1 MMDLTEFQKSKMKE
15 WEEFGKQYP
24 FSWIQEFKDSWLYL
38 FCFIAILLL
47 AIVPQVNAGEWNEK
61 PIMCANE
68 VETFDAI
75 KSKEEELVF
84 KATQLT
90 KVRTDAGL
98 AIRPVAVSVD
108 MYVNVTTGTYTIIEF
123 HPTYES
129 YCVISYGTNFQVF
142 IGGVQ

>member
-1 MMDLTEFQKSKMKE
+1 MDLTEFQKSKMKE
-15 WEEFGKQYP
+15 WEKFGKQYP
-24 FSWIQEFKDSWLYL
+24 FSWIQEFKDSWLYV

-61 PIMCANE
+61 PIMCANKM
-68 VETFDAI
+68 ETFDAI
-75 KSKEEELVF
+75 NSKEEELIF

-90 KVRTDAGL
+90 KVRTDSGL
-98 AIRPVAVSVD
+98 AKRPVAVSVD
-108 MYVNVTTGTYTIIEF
+108 MYVNAATGTYTIVEF